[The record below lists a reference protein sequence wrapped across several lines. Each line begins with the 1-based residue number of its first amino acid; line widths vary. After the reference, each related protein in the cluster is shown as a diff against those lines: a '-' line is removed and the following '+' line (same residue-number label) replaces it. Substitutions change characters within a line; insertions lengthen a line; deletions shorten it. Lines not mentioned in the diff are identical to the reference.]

1 MLAYAV
7 APTPMAADAYEAA
20 HEKWAQLIAHLRSPE
35 AHQMNH
41 SDLEALLEV
50 EGRELLR
57 RLLQAH
63 LDERSPGTVAEP
75 VLGAD
80 GRAHTHQRTQ
90 TRRLMTIFGAVE
102 VTRTGYGGHGIESLH
117 PLDAA
122 LNVPPEHYSHG
133 VRHRV
138 AVEAAKTSFDD
149 VVATIATTTGAH
161 VPKRQAEQLV
171 ERAAQDFEAFYDTRR
186 GATLQEAQGTS
197 NVLVISADGKGV
209 PMRQA
214 DLRAGTRQAAEAH
227 PSPRG
232 HRRKP
237 GERAHSKRMATVAAV
252 YTIRPWVRTPADI
265 VRELQPTHAVTS
277 ARPRPEAKRVWAS
290 LAQPPAEVIDQAFE
304 EAERRDPQHTKH
316 WVALVDGNLTQ
327 LCLLYAAAAAYGVT
341 LCIVLDL
348 IHVLQYLWKAA
359 RALHPAGAPEGET
372 WVTARLELLLRGRS
386 PHVAAGMRRSAT
398 VRRLTEDQRAPV
410 DQCANY
416 LLKYADFL
424 HYDAYLAAGFPIAT
438 GVIEGACRHLVK
450 DRMEVTGARWSLTGA
465 EAVLRLRSLWV
476 SGDFETYWRFH
487 LEQEQKRNHAT
498 HYADGKVPR
507 QGPNPRRQDKGTH
520 LRLIK

>member
-1 MLAYAV
+1 
-7 APTPMAADAYEAA
+7 MAADAYEAA

-90 TRRLMTIFGAVE
+90 TRRLMTIFGEVE

-171 ERAAQDFEAFYDTRR
+171 ERAAQDFEAFYDTQLTLHLRR
-186 GATLQEAQGTS
+186 RRAPATCWS
-197 NVLVISADGKGV
+197 SAR
-209 PMRQA
+209 MA
-214 DLRAGTRQAAEAH
+214 RACRCAKRTCEQ
-227 PSPRG
+227 
-232 HRRKP
+232 
-237 GERAHSKRMATVAAV
+237 ERARPPKRLPPPAAIGGSQASARTANGWRRWRPSIPSGHGSAPRRHRARVAADACGHFG
-252 YTIRPWVRTPADI
+252 PA
-265 VRELQPTHAVTS
+265 RAPKPS
-277 ARPRPEAKRVWAS
+277 ACGPRSRS
-290 LAQPPAEVIDQAFE
+290 RRAEVIDQAFE
-304 EAERRDPQHTKH
+304 EAERRDPQHTKQ

-348 IHVLQYLWKAA
+348 IHMSCSTCGK
-359 RALHPAGAPEGET
+359 R
-372 WVTARLELLLRGRS
+372 RG
-386 PHVAAGMRRSAT
+386 PCIQQVHRR
-398 VRRLTEDQRAPV
+398 VRR
-410 DQCANY
+410 
-416 LLKYADFL
+416 
-424 HYDAYLAAGFPIAT
+424 G
-438 GVIEGACRHLVK
+438 
-450 DRMEVTGARWSLTGA
+450 
-465 EAVLRLRSLWV
+465 
-476 SGDFETYWRFH
+476 
-487 LEQEQKRNHAT
+487 
-498 HYADGKVPR
+498 
-507 QGPNPRRQDKGTH
+507 
-520 LRLIK
+520 

>member
-20 HEKWAQLIAHLRSPE
+20 HEKWAQLIAHLRSLE
-35 AHQMNH
+35 AHQMSH

-90 TRRLMTIFGAVE
+90 TRRLMTIFGEVE

-171 ERAAQDFEAFYDTRR
+171 ERAAQDFEAFYETRR
-186 GATLQEAQGTS
+186 CATLQEAQGTS

-227 PSPRG
+227 PSP
-232 HRRKP
+232 
-237 GERAHSKRMATVAAV
+237 AA
-252 YTIRPWVRTPADI
+252 IGGSQA
-265 VRELQPTHAVTS
+265 S
-277 ARPRPEAKRVWAS
+277 ARTANGWRRWRPSIPSGHGSVPPQTSCAS
-290 LAQPPAEVIDQAFE
+290 CS
-304 EAERRDPQHTKH
+304 RRMRSLRP
-316 WVALVDGNLTQ
+316 
-327 LCLLYAAAAAYGVT
+327 
-341 LCIVLDL
+341 
-348 IHVLQYLWKAA
+348 A
-359 RALHPAGAPEGET
+359 RAPKPSACGP
-372 WVTARLELLLRGRS
+372 RS
-386 PHVAAGMRRSAT
+386 RS
-398 VRRLTEDQRAPV
+398 
-410 DQCANY
+410 
-416 LLKYADFL
+416 
-424 HYDAYLAAGFPIAT
+424 
-438 GVIEGACRHLVK
+438 
-450 DRMEVTGARWSLTGA
+450 
-465 EAVLRLRSLWV
+465 
-476 SGDFETYWRFH
+476 
-487 LEQEQKRNHAT
+487 
-498 HYADGKVPR
+498 
-507 QGPNPRRQDKGTH
+507 RRQ
-520 LRLIK
+520 R